1 MIGEMAN
8 PQSGG
13 KMTKRSVITVE
24 DEDHHTIEMFF
35 ETGDGEAKS
44 MEINYERV
52 K

>member
-1 MIGEMAN
+1 
-8 PQSGG
+8 
-13 KMTKRSVITVE
+13 MTKGSVITVE